1 MAIIQIDDGTREY
14 EIQNKY
20 GEPICVLHFRPGD
33 ISLLHR
39 YEEMKNAIPE
49 MIKPLEDMDLN
60 ADGTAATD
68 AGIAALGE
76 AERRLREALSKLID
90 SRDFDDIFRT
100 RNPFSSVGGR
110 FFAENVIEMLDGIIS
125 SVLAEEAEASR
136 RRTAK
141 YIETEEA
148 ANAGQPSAGA

>member
-20 GEPICVLHFRPGD
+20 GESICKLHFRPGD
-33 ISLLHR
+33 ISLLQR
-39 YEEMKNAIPE
+39 YEDMKNAIPE
-49 MIKPLEDMDLN
+49 MIKPLEDIDLN

-68 AGIAALGE
+68 AGIVALGE

-90 SRDFDDIFRT
+90 SRDFDDIFKT

-110 FFAENVIEMLDGIIS
+110 FFCENVIEMLDGIIS

-136 RRTAK
+136 KRTAK

-148 ANAGQPSAGA
+148 ANDRQPSAGA